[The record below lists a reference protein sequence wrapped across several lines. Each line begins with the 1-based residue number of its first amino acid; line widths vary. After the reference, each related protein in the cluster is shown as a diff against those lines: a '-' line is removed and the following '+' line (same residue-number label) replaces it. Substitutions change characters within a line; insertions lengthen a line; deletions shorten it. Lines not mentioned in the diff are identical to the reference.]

1 MTSDLLDVEEA
12 AAFLHIKTCTV
23 RDWVY
28 KQKIPYVKLGRR
40 VFLRHG
46 DLVEL
51 IDRSLVPADGQAK
64 KGSSSCR

>member
-28 KQKIPYVKLGRR
+28 KQKIAYVKLGRR
-40 VFLRHG
+40 VFLRRE
-46 DLVEL
+46 DLQAL
-51 IDRSLVPADGQAK
+51 IDRNVVPVVTAEKAAP
-64 KGSSSCR
+64 CR